1 MKKTLLIGMIVLSFL
16 FLQGCQKTDE
26 TIQDNEIDVY
36 RLLMDAEDLSGM
48 TNKTKSIITVDG
60 DLGLPMS
67 YHGVTITYAS
77 RNASIISNL
86 GVVTRPNECWIES
99 RDQQGLNPNDY
110 QNLNDNWP
118 ILLDVTLTYEG
129 QSRTAKLLFVV
140 APREG
145 FTCQKYLG

>member
-1 MKKTLLIGMIVLSFL
+1 MKRILFMFIFVLSFFL
-16 FLQGCQKTDE
+16 LQGCQNEEE
-26 TIQDNEIDVY
+26 TIPDNDIDVY

-48 TNKTKSIITVDG
+48 ANQTKSIITVDG

-77 RNASIISNL
+77 RNVSIISNL

-99 RDQQGLNPNDY
+99 RDQQGLNPEDY
-110 QNLNDNWP
+110 ENLNDNWP
-118 ILLDVTLTYEG
+118 VLLDVTLTYEG
-129 QSRTAKLLFVV
+129 QTRFAKLLFVV

>member
-1 MKKTLLIGMIVLSFL
+1 MKKTLLILMIFLGLSFAA
-16 FLQGCQKTDE
+16 GCQQEVESQTESD
-26 TIQDNEIDVY
+26 IDIY

-48 TNKTKSIITVDG
+48 ANKTKSIITMDG

-67 YHGVTITYAS
+67 YQGVTIAYAS
-77 RNASIISNL
+77 RNESVISHL

-99 RDQQGLNPNDY
+99 RDQQGLNAIDY

-118 ILLDVTLTYEG
+118 VLLDVTLSYEG
-129 QSRTAKLLFVV
+129 QTRTAKLLFVV